1 MNWLRNSIRFKM
13 KKLLKESGDPFRD
26 IVKKY
31 AQYYRDSELSRI
43 DKQQYN
49 AWLQSHAEKIPSQL
63 RDKIKKQIDAKLKKT
78 NEASTTAGVPGVMTP
93 FAFSSNKKSPGNVR
107 AATQFGFKLAKP
119 VNRSKDLELENQ
131 MYSEPAYVTPAQ
143 NIEPVATY
151 RDENG
156 LVQHGDPELDPG
168 LAGHEQGQLPMT
180 EQAIK
185 LVKKMRMEG
194 VGGLIYKLQREAEG
208 QPVAQPAPAVSSAQP
223 APTAPKP
230 QASNV
235 DVNLQSYDVQ
245 PDFTDFDSKLK
256 GSTEQLKTDLQRKIQ
271 DAILDKKIV
280 VRASKG
286 YKQPEADYTINVTGV
301 NIDYYYDRYVIVVM
315 GREENKQ
322 KVAKFFIK
330 PGFKIK
336 ILGKA
341 DVKPKDQY
349 QIAKSKAL
357 VDPNKQVA
365 TQPSNVVT
373 SEEPAAAKQTAGEK
387 PPGTQPTA

>member
-1 MNWLRNSIRFKM
+1 M
-13 KKLLKESGDPFRD
+13 KNHLKKSSDSFGEV
-26 IVKKY
+26 VKKY
-31 AQYYRDSELSRI
+31 AQIYR
-43 DKQQYN
+43 
-49 AWLQSHAEKIPSQL
+49 EKIENQV
-63 RDKIKKQIDAKLKKT
+63 DAELKK
-78 NEASTTAGVPGVMTP
+78 NEASTTGTMGVATGGAHMGGDIGTTP
-93 FAFSSNKKSPGNVR
+93 FAFNRKGARPSVVHQAGFTPTKKVKKSQNY
-107 AATQFGFKLAKP
+107 K
-119 VNRSKDLELENQ
+119 LENQ

-143 NIEPVATY
+143 NIEPVSTY
-151 RDENG
+151 RDQNG

-185 LVKKMRMEG
+185 LVKKIRKEG
-194 VGGLIYKLQREAEG
+194 VGGLIYKLQHEVEG
-208 QPVAQPAPAVSSAQP
+208 QPVAEPATAASTAQP
-223 APTAPKP
+223 NPVATKPKT
-230 QASNV
+230 SNV
-235 DVNLQSYDVQ
+235 DINVQSYNVQ
-245 PDFTDFDSKLK
+245 TDFTDFDSKLK
-256 GSTEQLKTDLQRKIQ
+256 DSTEQLKTNLQRKIQ

-301 NIDYYYDRYVIVVM
+301 NIDYYYDRYVIVIT
-315 GREENKQ
+315 GREESKQ

-330 PGFKIK
+330 PGFKIR

-357 VDPNKQVA
+357 VDPNKQVV

-373 SEEPAAAKQTAGEK
+373 SDEPAVAKQTAGEK